1 MVETLLALR
10 QCRSCCREGWR
21 FSSADTA
28 LPARLLRGSCSCSC
42 CCCFALRPRITSVA
56 TTTLEGGPDV
66 AFSGED
72 PLLPPLPLPLPQSPN
87 TSVLCFET
95 RATLRLKA
103 SSGVSLYCDGSL
115 RLSSHSG
122 LLRGVG
128 RRAGTAA
135 EAEPP
140 ALLPADRLR
149 PPTPPPPPP
158 PPRLKLSTWRPVLLP
173 RARTFFRAVDP
184 TGTPLRP

>member
-10 QCRSCCREGWR
+10 QCRTCCRKGWC
-21 FSSADTA
+21 FSPVDTA
-28 LPARLLRGSCSCSC
+28 LPARLLRDSCSCSCSCSC
-42 CCCFALRPRITSVA
+42 CCCFALPPRITSGA
-56 TTTLEGGPDV
+56 TTTLEGGSDV
-66 AFSGED
+66 AFSKED
-72 PLLPPLPLPLPQSPN
+72 PLQPPRPLPLPLPPSPN

-128 RRAGTAA
+128 HRAGTAA

-149 PPTPPPPPP
+149 PPPPPPP

-173 RARTFFRAVDP
+173 RARTFFR
-184 TGTPLRP
+184 